1 MANSNFIVQN
11 GLNVGGSTGANIS
24 VDPASGAMY
33 IIPSATAASP
43 NPTAMVFTTS
53 GTIVSVSTVGG
64 VANVANIGIAA
75 NASITSGLTT
85 FSNVSLGNIFVNGS
99 TGSTGQFL
107 SSNGAGLTWV
117 TLSSSSINS
126 GSSNV
131 TVTAGNIFAN
141 VSSTNIVGINAL
153 GVVITPQL
161 TSNTVTSNT
170 GTLSV
175 GGNINYGP
183 DYGLVASFVSNI
195 PGYNYVAVQNLNTG
209 GNSSSSF
216 TAYNNTGTSYIDV
229 GVNSSNFNAVSSG
242 FVNNSLNTAN
252 ASYAYAYGGDMVVGT
267 WNNNSIHFITNAVT
281 TAGDSMVIS
290 GNGNVYI
297 SGNLTVSGN
306 TSFVYTTTNFLT
318 ESANV
323 VSTAYLSGNASTN
336 SSTITL
342 NNNIVPNGN
351 TTINLGS
358 GTAYY
363 GTTYTGQLTANTVT
377 ATSLG
382 GTLTTAS
389 QPNIT
394 TLAGVTSIGASS
406 STTLTGTLQTASQT
420 NITAVGTL
428 SGLTVSGAIVPNGNL
443 TVNLGSTSAWF
454 NNIYGTSTHAL
465 YADLAENY
473 IADKFYN
480 PGTVLMF
487 GGSEEVTV
495 ADANTTAVA
504 GVVSTN
510 PAHLMNGALSGSNI
524 VPLALVG
531 RVPCNVIGPVAKGD
545 LMVSAGF
552 GYAKS
557 NNSAGVG
564 QVIGKALADFPLNAK
579 GVIEVV
585 VGRV

>member
-1 MANSNFIVQN
+1 MVASVNTNFIVQN
-11 GLNVGGSTGANIS
+11 GLTVGPTTIFAGNGDIILSGNITTTGTGSISSAN
-24 VDPASGAMY
+24 GFGGLN
-33 IIPSATAASP
+33 PSQIY
-43 NPTAMVFTTS
+43 S
-53 GTIVSVSTVGG
+53 GT
-64 VANVANIGIAA
+64 
-75 NASITSGLTT
+75 
-85 FSNVSLGNIFVNGS
+85 
-99 TGSTGQFL
+99 
-107 SSNGAGLTWV
+107 
-117 TLSSSSINS
+117 
-126 GSSNV
+126 SNV
-131 TVTAGNIFAN
+131 TVTNTNVFAN
-141 VSSTNIVGINAL
+141 IAGT
-153 GVVITPQL
+153 
-161 TSNTVTSNT
+161 NTVNVSANNVAIPFQIVSNSIVSNT

-183 DYGLVASFVSNI
+183 DYGLVASFVANN
-195 PGYNYVAVQNLNTG
+195 PGYAYAAIQNLNTG
-209 GNSSSSF
+209 GNASASF

-229 GVNSSNFNAVSSG
+229 GVNSSNFNATSSG

-252 ASYAYAYGGDMVVGT
+252 AGYAYSYGGDMVVGT
-267 WNNNSIHFITNAVT
+267 WNNNGIHFITNAIQ
-281 TAGDSMVIS
+281 TAGDSMFIA

-377 ATSLG
+377 VG
-382 GTLTTAS
+382 GGGL
-389 QPNIT
+389 QPAANAAINI
-394 TLAGVTSIGASS
+394 G
-406 STTLTGTLQTASQT
+406 
-420 NITAVGTL
+420 
-428 SGLTVSGAIVPNGNL
+428 
-443 TVNLGSTSAWF
+443 GSTAWF
-454 NNIYGTSTHAL
+454 NTIYGTSTHAQ

-473 IADKFYN
+473 RADKQYN

-487 GGSEEVTV
+487 GGAAEVTI
-495 ADANTTAVA
+495 ADADTTAVA

-510 PAHLMNGALSGSNI
+510 PAHLMNGALTGQF
-524 VPLALVG
+524 VTPLALMG
-531 RVPCNVIGPVAKGD
+531 RVPCNVIGPIAKGD
-545 LMVSAGF
+545 LLVSAGF
-552 GYAKS
+552 GFAKT
-557 NNSAGVG
+557 NNGASVG
-564 QVIGKALADFPLNAK
+564 QVIGKALENFPILAK

>member
-1 MANSNFIVQN
+1 MVASVNTNFIVQN
-11 GLNVGGSTGANIS
+11 GLTVGPTTIFAGNGDIILSGNITTTGTGSISSAN
-24 VDPASGAMY
+24 GFGGLN
-33 IIPSATAASP
+33 PSQIY
-43 NPTAMVFTTS
+43 S
-53 GTIVSVSTVGG
+53 GT
-64 VANVANIGIAA
+64 
-75 NASITSGLTT
+75 
-85 FSNVSLGNIFVNGS
+85 
-99 TGSTGQFL
+99 
-107 SSNGAGLTWV
+107 
-117 TLSSSSINS
+117 
-126 GSSNV
+126 SNV
-131 TVTAGNIFAN
+131 TVTNTNVFAN
-141 VSSTNIVGINAL
+141 IAGT
-153 GVVITPQL
+153 
-161 TSNTVTSNT
+161 NTVNVSANNVAIPFQIVSNSIVSNT

-183 DYGLVASFVSNI
+183 DYGLVASFVANN
-195 PGYNYVAVQNLNTG
+195 PGYAYAAIQNLNTG
-209 GNSSSSF
+209 GNASASF

-229 GVNSSNFNAVSSG
+229 GVNSSNFNATASG

-252 ASYAYAYGGDMVVGT
+252 ASYAYSYGGDLVVGT
-267 WNNNSIHFITNAVT
+267 WNNNGIHFITNAIQ
-281 TAGDSMVIS
+281 TAGDSMFIA

-377 ATSLG
+377 VG
-382 GTLTTAS
+382 GGGL
-389 QPNIT
+389 QPAANAAINI
-394 TLAGVTSIGASS
+394 G
-406 STTLTGTLQTASQT
+406 
-420 NITAVGTL
+420 
-428 SGLTVSGAIVPNGNL
+428 
-443 TVNLGSTSAWF
+443 GSTAWF
-454 NNIYGTSTHAL
+454 NTIYGTSTHAQ

-473 IADKFYN
+473 RADKQYN

-487 GGSEEVTV
+487 GGAAEVTI
-495 ADANTTAVA
+495 ADADTTAVA

-510 PAHLMNGALSGSNI
+510 PAHLMNGALTGQF
-524 VPLALVG
+524 VTPLALMG
-531 RVPCNVIGPVAKGD
+531 RVPCNVIGPIAKGD
-545 LMVSAGF
+545 LLVSAGF
-552 GYAKS
+552 GFAKT
-557 NNSAGVG
+557 NNGASVG
-564 QVIGKALADFPLNAK
+564 QVIGKALENFPILAK

>member
-1 MANSNFIVQN
+1 MANSNFVVQN
-11 GLNVGGSTGANIS
+11 GLSVGNTTIFAGNGDVITSGNIS
-24 VDPASGAMY
+24 V
-33 IIPSATAASP
+33 T
-43 NPTAMVFTTS
+43 
-53 GTIVSVSTVGG
+53 GG
-64 VANVANIGIAA
+64 
-75 NASITSGLTT
+75 
-85 FSNVSLGNIFVNGS
+85 GS
-99 TGSTGQFL
+99 FGGL
-107 SSNGAGLTWV
+107 SSNQIYQGT
-117 TLSSSSINS
+117 
-126 GSSNV
+126 SNV
-131 TVTAGNIFAN
+131 TVTTTQVTVGVSGGSNVAIFSAN
-141 VSSTNIVGINAL
+141 SVAIPYQI
-153 GVVITPQL
+153 
-161 TSNTVTSNT
+161 TSNLITANT

-183 DYGLVASFVSNI
+183 DYGLMASFVANI
-195 PGYNYVAVQNLNTG
+195 PNYAYVAVQNLNTG
-209 GNSSSSF
+209 GNASASF

-229 GVNSSNFNAVSSG
+229 GVNSSNFNATASG

-252 ASYAYAYGGDMVVGT
+252 AGYAYSYGGDLVVGT
-267 WNNNSIHFITNAVT
+267 WNNNGIHFITNAIQ
-281 TAGDSMVIS
+281 TAGDSMLIA

-377 ATSLG
+377 VG
-382 GTLTTAS
+382 GGGL
-389 QPNIT
+389 QPAANAAINI
-394 TLAGVTSIGASS
+394 G
-406 STTLTGTLQTASQT
+406 
-420 NITAVGTL
+420 
-428 SGLTVSGAIVPNGNL
+428 
-443 TVNLGSTSAWF
+443 GSTAWF
-454 NNIYGTSTHAL
+454 NTIYGTSTHAQ

-473 IADKFYN
+473 VADKFYN

-487 GGSEEVTV
+487 GGSQEVTI

-510 PAHLMNGALSGSNI
+510 PAHLMNGALNGSNV
-524 VPLALVG
+524 VPLALMG
-531 RVPCNVIGPVAKGD
+531 RVPCSVIGPVSKGD

-552 GYAKS
+552 GYAKA
-557 NNSAGVG
+557 NNSAGIG
-564 QVIGKALADFPLNAK
+564 QIIGKALADFPLNAK
-579 GVIEVV
+579 CVIEVV
-585 VGRV
+585 VGKV

>member
-1 MANSNFIVQN
+1 MANSNFVVQN
-11 GLNVGGSTGANIS
+11 GLSVGNTTIFAGNGDVITSGNIS
-24 VDPASGAMY
+24 V
-33 IIPSATAASP
+33 T
-43 NPTAMVFTTS
+43 
-53 GTIVSVSTVGG
+53 GG
-64 VANVANIGIAA
+64 
-75 NASITSGLTT
+75 
-85 FSNVSLGNIFVNGS
+85 GS
-99 TGSTGQFL
+99 FGGL
-107 SSNGAGLTWV
+107 SSNQIYQGT
-117 TLSSSSINS
+117 
-126 GSSNV
+126 SNV
-131 TVTAGNIFAN
+131 TVTTTQVTVGVSGGSNVAIFSAN
-141 VSSTNIVGINAL
+141 SVAIPYQI
-153 GVVITPQL
+153 
-161 TSNTVTSNT
+161 TSNLITANT

-183 DYGLVASFVSNI
+183 DYGLMASFVANI
-195 PGYNYVAVQNLNTG
+195 PNYAYVAVQNLNTG
-209 GNSSSSF
+209 GNASASF

-229 GVNSSNFNAVSSG
+229 GVNSSNFNATASG

-252 ASYAYAYGGDMVVGT
+252 ASYAYSYGGDLVVGT
-267 WNNNSIHFITNAVT
+267 WNNNGIHFITNAIQ
-281 TAGDSMVIS
+281 TAGDSMFIA

-377 ATSLG
+377 VG
-382 GTLTTAS
+382 GGGL
-389 QPNIT
+389 QPAANAAINI
-394 TLAGVTSIGASS
+394 G
-406 STTLTGTLQTASQT
+406 
-420 NITAVGTL
+420 
-428 SGLTVSGAIVPNGNL
+428 
-443 TVNLGSTSAWF
+443 GSTAWF
-454 NNIYGTSTHAL
+454 NTIYGTSTHAQ

-473 IADKFYN
+473 VADKFYN

-487 GGSEEVTV
+487 GGSQEVTI

-510 PAHLMNGALSGSNI
+510 PAHLMNGALNGSNV
-524 VPLALVG
+524 VPLALMG
-531 RVPCNVIGPVAKGD
+531 RVPCSVIGPVSKGD

-552 GYAKS
+552 GYAKA
-557 NNSAGVG
+557 NNSAGIG
-564 QVIGKALADFPLNAK
+564 QIIGKALADFPLNAK
-579 GVIEVV
+579 CVIEVV
-585 VGRV
+585 VGKV

>member
-1 MANSNFIVQN
+1 MVASVNTNFIVQN
-11 GLNVGGSTGANIS
+11 GLTVGSATIFAGNGDVITSGNIS
-24 VDPASGAMY
+24 V
-33 IIPSATAASP
+33 T
-43 NPTAMVFTTS
+43 
-53 GTIVSVSTVGG
+53 GG
-64 VANVANIGIAA
+64 
-75 NASITSGLTT
+75 
-85 FSNVSLGNIFVNGS
+85 GS
-99 TGSTGQFL
+99 FGGL
-107 SSNGAGLTWV
+107 SSNQ
-117 TLSSSSINS
+117 IYS

-131 TVTAGNIFAN
+131 TVTNTNVFAN
-141 VSSTNIVGINAL
+141 IAGT
-153 GVVITPQL
+153 
-161 TSNTVTSNT
+161 NTVNVSANNVAIPFQIVSNSIVSNT

-183 DYGLVASFVSNI
+183 DYGLVASFVANN
-195 PGYNYVAVQNLNTG
+195 PGYAYAAIQNLNTG
-209 GNSSSSF
+209 GNASASF

-229 GVNSSNFNAVSSG
+229 GVNSSNFNATSSG
-242 FVNNSLNTAN
+242 FVNNSLNTPN
-252 ASYAYAYGGDMVVGT
+252 ASYVYSYGGDMVVGT
-267 WNNNSIHFITNAVT
+267 WNNNGIHFITNAT
-281 TAGDSMVIS
+281 TTVGDSMFIS

-306 TSFVYTTTNFLT
+306 TAFTYTTTNFVT

-323 VSTAYLSGNASTN
+323 VQTAYLSGNASTN
-336 SSTITL
+336 SGTITQQ
-342 NNNIVPNGN
+342 NTMVPSG
-351 TTINLGS
+351 TINLGS
-358 GTAYY
+358 GSAYY
-363 GTTYTGQLTANTVT
+363 SNAY
-377 ATSLG
+377 AT
-382 GTLTTAS
+382 
-389 QPNIT
+389 NIY
-394 TLAGVTSIGASS
+394 
-406 STTLTGTLQTASQT
+406 GTLQTAAQT
-420 NITAVGTL
+420 NITSVGTL
-428 SGLTVSGAIVPNGNL
+428 SGLTVSAAIVPNANAS
-443 TVNLGSTSAWF
+443 VNLGSSGAWWAT
-454 NNIYGTSTHAL
+454 IYGTATHAQ

-552 GYAKS
+552 GYAKT

-564 QVIGKALADFPLNAK
+564 QVIGKALADFPLTAK